1 MSHHHQHHNNHRDH
15 QISLSFAFPRAG
27 QSPSAGHLAHS
38 MRLASLLLASLPLAR
53 PAGQEE
59 PGDLQV
65 HSMVANMWY
74 SGASSAGKH
83 PALLGG
89 LVCVF
94 KGHRLSPTLA
104 MLVFFLFL
112 STEMP
117 WVINFFIQAR
127 CC

>member
-104 MLVFFLFL
+104 MLVFFVL